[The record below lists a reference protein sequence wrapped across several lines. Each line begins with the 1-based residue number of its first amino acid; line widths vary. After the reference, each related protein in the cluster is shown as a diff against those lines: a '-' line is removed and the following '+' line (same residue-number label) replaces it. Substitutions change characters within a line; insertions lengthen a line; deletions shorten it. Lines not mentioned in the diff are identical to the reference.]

1 MKAMTEPVSLSTVDA
16 LWPEVVA
23 LIIEALNMELTLA
36 EVDPDGPLYGD
47 GMGLDSIDMLEISLV
62 ISKRYGFQMR
72 SDNEDNE
79 KIFSTPRALSAHIA
93 SQRTQ

>member
-1 MKAMTEPVSLSTVDA
+1 MTSPASPADIDA
-16 LWPEVVA
+16 LVPEVIA
-23 LIIEALNMELTLA
+23 LIIEALNMELEA
-36 EVDPDGPLYGD
+36 SEVDPDGPLYGD

-79 KIFSTPRALSAHIA
+79 KIFASPRALTAYIA
-93 SQRTQ
+93 SQRTT

>member
-1 MKAMTEPVSLSTVDA
+1 MTEPTSSATPATVDA

-79 KIFSTPRALSAHIA
+79 KIFASPRALSAHIA
-93 SQRTQ
+93 AQRTQ

>member
-1 MKAMTEPVSLSTVDA
+1 MTEPSSSASPATVEA

-36 EVDPDGPLYGD
+36 DVDPDGPLYGD

-79 KIFSTPRALSAHIA
+79 KIFSTPRALSVHIA

>member
-1 MKAMTEPVSLSTVDA
+1 MTEPVSPATVDA

-23 LIIEALNMELTLA
+23 LIIEALNMELTPD

-72 SDNEDNE
+72 SDNEDND
-79 KIFSTPRALSAHIA
+79 KIFASPRALTAHIA

>member
-1 MKAMTEPVSLSTVDA
+1 MNAMTEPVSPATVDA
-16 LWPEVVA
+16 LVPEVVA
-23 LIIEALNMELTLA
+23 LIIEALNMELEPG
-36 EVDPDGPLYGD
+36 EVDPDGPLYGE

-79 KIFSTPRALSAHIA
+79 KIFASPRALTAYIA

>member
-1 MKAMTEPVSLSTVDA
+1 MTFPASPADIDA
-16 LWPEVVA
+16 LVPEVVA
-23 LIIEALNMELTLA
+23 LIIEALNMELDVGD
-36 EVDPDGPLYGD
+36 VDPDGPLYGD

-79 KIFSTPRALSAHIA
+79 KIFASPRALTAYIA
-93 SQRTQ
+93 SQRTT

>member
-1 MKAMTEPVSLSTVDA
+1 MTQPVSPETVDA

-23 LIIEALNMELTLA
+23 LIIEALNMDIA
-36 EVDPDGPLYGD
+36 AADVDPDGPLYGD

-79 KIFSTPRALSAHIA
+79 KIFASPRALAAHIA